1 MTTHSENT
9 GSRKVEPE
17 MQKLMEAL
25 QDLASGVRALRV
37 AKSSQKAAPETSSQ
51 PLWRLKANYLMRQLA
66 RIWYGKLPIRDY
78 PNSIEFESLFL
89 GIMCQFVEDHGINGE
104 EVLRWIKWRK
114 EEFKAVHG
122 KDVMFR
128 DRTSELDWIVRS
140 GIPKELHEVFARDE
154 MIQCIIVTA
163 GAILG
168 YEKEGK
174 EPPYEPGCWLK
185 PLDYYEQLPVLEPEP
200 KWRLIANYLMR
211 ELARV
216 WYGKTSKLPNN
227 FHWFLKQLLFEFAA
241 ENGLDRKAF
250 MDIVYSVQ
258 ADFEAIHGCE
268 LTFRTP
274 IQEIIWM
281 ARKCLPEN
289 LADEFLWDPQVGFI
303 LKASELILAL
313 TKADLEP
320 PYEKYVV
327 SFESLDEYEALPVI
341 PRERLF

>member
-1 MTTHSENT
+1 MKTRGENI

-17 MQKLMEAL
+17 MQKLIEAL
-25 QDLASGVRALRV
+25 QDLPLGVRALRV
-37 AKSSQKAAPETSSQ
+37 AKSSQEAAPETPSQ

-89 GIMCQFVEDHGINGE
+89 GVMCQFVEDHGIGGT

-122 KDVMFR
+122 KDITFR
-128 DRTSELDWIVRS
+128 DRESELDWIVRS
-140 GIPKELHEVFARDE
+140 GIPNELYEAFARDE
-154 MIQCIIVTA
+154 IVQHIIVTA
-163 GAILG
+163 AAILD

-174 EPPYEPGCWLK
+174 RPPYKSDCWLK

-216 WYGKTSKLPNN
+216 WYGKTTKLPND
-227 FHWFLKQLLFEFAA
+227 FYELFKQLLFEFAV

-250 MDIVYSVQ
+250 IDAIYSAQ
-258 ADFEAIHGCE
+258 AEFEEIHGCE

-274 IQEIIWM
+274 VQEIIWT
-281 ARKCLPEN
+281 ARKCLPEK
-289 LADEFLWDPQVGFI
+289 LADEFLWDPEVKFI
-303 LKASELILAL
+303 LKATELILAL
-313 TKADLEP
+313 IKAGLEP
-320 PYEKYVV
+320 PYEKYAIR
-327 SFESLDEYEALPVI
+327 FEPLDEYEELPVI
-341 PRERLF
+341 PKERLF